1 MLLPVIVALAAW
13 VGLGAS
19 AQRRRVVALVTVATK
34 ALAHPHASIALHE
47 GVLRGRA
54 ARKVAAFCVR
64 RLRSSGGAWPSLRHR
79 RRIGYGTTATCL
91 SAASLAIEPS
101 SPATRRR

>member
-34 ALAHPHASIALHE
+34 ALPHPHASIALHE
-47 GVLRGRA
+47 GVLG
-54 ARKVAAFCVR
+54 
-64 RLRSSGGAWPSLRHR
+64 W
-79 RRIGYGTTATCL
+79 
-91 SAASLAIEPS
+91 
-101 SPATRRR
+101 